1 MGVKVTIMVEDFG
14 CDWITLELETDVNK
28 IVTQDQQ
35 DLFPYLFG
43 LILGDGIEATD
54 RPYIIII
61 DYPCGKS
68 HTKFKLL
75 H

>member
-1 MGVKVTIMVEDFG
+1 MAVKVTIMIEDFR
-14 CDWITLELETDVNK
+14 CDWITLELETK
-28 IVTQDQQ
+28 EKVTQDEQ

-61 DYPCGKS
+61 DYPCGKT
-68 HTKFKLL
+68 HTRYNLL
-75 H
+75 Q